1 MIFVTV
7 TSGYCDVRVDCR
19 KQGVQAVDLISR
31 HAFAVQGQKLPY
43 DRDEIASY
51 SISIVEVGHVS
62 NHK

>member
-19 KQGVQAVDLISR
+19 KQGVQA
-31 HAFAVQGQKLPY
+31 Y